1 LELKID
7 CVRDILISIEKNLG
21 YGETL
26 PLNDLK
32 NMPLLKNYDLDD
44 VRYSLDRLKEEN
56 YIDSTPDLLDEVII
70 SSLTFNGHQFLDSIR
85 NDGIWKETKSRLAK
99 IGGAASIS
107 TISTV
112 ASSIVKAHLGLS

>member
-1 LELKID
+1 MELKID

-85 NDGIWKETKSRLAK
+85 NDGVWKETKSRLAK

>member
-1 LELKID
+1 MELKID